1 MARNVNKYVQ
11 KVFTI
16 LDEEVKEDTNRNRII
31 NTDRKVFL
39 SKQIYEFIKKMKW
52 VKLPNVGRIE
62 IVNYEDNWYIC
73 NLNNTQTSHTF
84 KV

>member
-31 NTDRKVFL
+31 NTDRKVWKINL
-39 SKQIYEFIKKMKW
+39 AEPKCLLAKM
-52 VKLPNVGRIE
+52 P
-62 IVNYEDNWYIC
+62 
-73 NLNNTQTSHTF
+73 
-84 KV
+84 